1 MAVQTI
7 NTDIAA
13 EVNISA
19 RRNDT
24 FIFKFTVA
32 NPLAP
37 TQGLPMNGGQTTN
50 TTYPEFQ
57 AKMSIVDTNTGDIK
71 LTLYSSFWQDTDGT
85 ILVQESA
92 KLAVAPTATTAGMYS
107 GNETEVST
115 VKSGGAIDFSS
126 NTAQADTQAVVNV
139 PYNYMVF
146 EPGEYI
152 YDLQIRQ
159 QESGT
164 DLTSIKYTTWMFGK
178 FTLNADITTAS

>member
-1 MAVQTI
+1 MTVQTI

-71 LTLYSSFWQDTDGT
+71 LTLYSSFWQDTNET
-85 ILVQESA
+85 ILVQESS
-92 KLAVAPTATTAGMYS
+92 KLATPPTATTAGVYS
-107 GNETEVST
+107 GDETVVST

-126 NTAQADTQAVVNV
+126 NTATADSQAVVNV

-159 QESGT
+159 QEDGGVQS
-164 DLTSIKYTTWMFGK
+164 SIKYTTWMFGK